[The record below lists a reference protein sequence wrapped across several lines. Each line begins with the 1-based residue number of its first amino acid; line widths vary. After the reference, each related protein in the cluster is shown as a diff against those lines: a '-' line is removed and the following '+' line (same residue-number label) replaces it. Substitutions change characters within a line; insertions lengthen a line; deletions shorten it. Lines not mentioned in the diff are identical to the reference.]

1 MELLGELL
9 VVVRLIE
16 ANAKDLDVFRLVVF
30 EEVPEPGPFGRSAGC
45 VGLRKKPKQDLL
57 SAEVAELHATC
68 LVIGHLEIGRRIANL
83 QHGSTSEE
91 CLPGVAQRSLERHA
105 RIVRAMDWESRYRS
119 GDFGPS
125 QPHRLIIEAAAMLP
139 AGRALDLA
147 CGAGRNARYL
157 AERGWRV
164 IAVDLSVAAVRM
176 VGVPVVLADLERH
189 ALPFADDTFDL
200 VCIINFL
207 HRPLFAEAQRV
218 GRSVAAA
225 IRTSGH
231 YSLSPDEL
239 RSYFAGCRI
248 VVDREGEIIAIKG
261 NEASS

>member
-16 ANAKDLDVFRLVVF
+16 AGAEDLDVFRLVVV
-30 EEVPEPGPFGRSAGC
+30 EEVPEPGTLCRSAGR
-45 VGLRKKPKQDLL
+45 VRFGEKPQQHFLT
-57 SAEVAELHATC
+57 AEVAKLDFVPAMIGHLKIRRRIADLQHAPSDPSLLVVL
-68 LVIGHLEIGRRIANL
+68 LVIG
-83 QHGSTSEE
+83 
-91 CLPGVAQRSLERHA
+91 
-105 RIVRAMDWESRYRS
+105 
-119 GDFGPS
+119 
-125 QPHRLIIEAAAMLP
+125 AAAMFP
-139 AGRALDLA
+139 PGRALDLA

-261 NEASS
+261 NEA

>member
-16 ANAKDLDVFRLVVF
+16 AGAEDLNVFRLVIF

-45 VGLRKKPKQDLL
+45 VSFRKKPKQDSP
-57 SAEVAELHATC
+57 SAEVAELHAPSV
-68 LVIGHLEIGRRIANL
+68 VIGHLEIGRRIANL

-125 QPHRLIIEAAAMLP
+125 EPHRLVIEAAAMLP
-139 AGRALDLA
+139 PGRALDLA

-157 AERGWRV
+157 AEHGWRV
-164 IAVDLSVAAVRM
+164 IAVDLSVAALRM

-189 ALPFADDTFDL
+189 AVPFAGDTFDL

-207 HRPLFAEAQRV
+207 HRPLFAEARRL

-225 IRTSGH
+225 IRTTGH

-239 RSYFAGCRI
+239 RGYFAGCRI
-248 VVDREGEIIAIKG
+248 AVDRESEIIAIKS
-261 NEASS
+261 NDAPS